1 MIIYYGEYMN
11 VYEYVNS
18 KLDTIEDSEGS
29 FDDRIINHINDTL
42 AELTQIIKVEKFQ
55 LVDKNT
61 SLEELYPS
69 DDIPKETLQLILMYI
84 GLSVRI
90 AFDPPVGSI
99 LTSLEKSRDRIASR
113 LTIAHNNEEANKR

>member
-1 MIIYYGEYMN
+1 MN
-11 VYEYVNS
+11 IYEYVNS

-29 FDDRIINHINDTL
+29 FDDRIINHINDAL

-61 SLEELYPS
+61 LLEDLYPS
-69 DDIPKETLQLILMYI
+69 DDIPEETLQLILMYI
-84 GLSVRI
+84 GLAVRI

-99 LTSLEKSRDRIASR
+99 LTSLEKSKDIIAYR
-113 LTIAHNNEEANKR
+113 LTIAHNNEEANNR